1 MLNKK
6 TADSIVSLVALL
18 AVTAFLLI
26 GFTAGFWQFAW
37 LVFLLIPITAIITG
51 MLVTGKKDVAGMV
64 TGLVALLAVI
74 TYMILGFAF
83 GLWHPGW
90 LVFMAIPISATIAG
104 LFAGHGQSDPGTG
117 QGQDEQK

>member
-6 TADSIVSLVALL
+6 TADSIVGLVALL

-37 LVFLLIPITAIITG
+37 LVFLLIPITAIVTG
-51 MLVTGKKDVAGMV
+51 TLVSGKKDIPGMV

-74 TYMILGFAF
+74 AYMILGFAF

-90 LVFMAIPISATIAG
+90 LVFMAIPIAG
-104 LFAGHGQSDPGTG
+104 AITGLVTG
-117 QGQDEQK
+117 QGNKDQENKDQENK